1 MSKQGRRIDIS
12 NVRNFFDLIIFDHNA
27 SRTEYHNFLH
37 DCLKFVFDYHNL
49 DIKDFEVVIHSV
61 KMENNGYFAYM
72 QQHATKFNTF
82 DVYLNHDHMVFKE
95 YNKQSLQTLFSL
107 MFTAMHEF
115 GHIVQYA
122 EHYNHMIKAQIR
134 EYDVVTNINKK
145 LSKINDRKK
154 QNLVVAQ
161 FDRHYQAYEA
171 ISNIERNADYQAY
184 KYCQILFRTMYE
196 QEENEAIK
204 NFYLMAIHYINK
216 LRQKRYELYRISDK
230 DNKQA
235 LKILKKNGINKED
248 LLNK

>member
-1 MSKQGRRIDIS
+1 
-12 NVRNFFDLIIFDHNA
+12 
-27 SRTEYHNFLH
+27 
-37 DCLKFVFDYHNL
+37 
-49 DIKDFEVVIHSV
+49 
-61 KMENNGYFAYM
+61 
-72 QQHATKFNTF
+72 
-82 DVYLNHDHMVFKE
+82 
-95 YNKQSLQTLFSL
+95 

-115 GHIVQYA
+115 GHIVQYV

-134 EYDVVTNINKK
+134 EYDVGVNINKK
-145 LSKINDRKK
+145 LSKITDRKK
-154 QNLVVAQ
+154 HNLVVAQ

-204 NFYLMAIHYINK
+204 KFYLMAIHYMNK